1 MTDQLA
7 VRQHRQIALDRL
19 LTLVGDLD
27 VRDVTF
33 DAAHSV
39 FDDLLPTTFWSL
51 KESGVLEWRRIGD
64 VEAWRMNHN
73 GWAEK
78 LLQRRT
84 EDDPE
89 FNRRKGAFCRAVKN
103 YIDGRHG
110 PVTVPVSE
118 FATRAEL
125 PVGWCW
131 NAIRG
136 NLFCRV
142 KDAGRYGQL
151 HYDDNCVTLPP
162 TWGQER

>member
-1 MTDQLA
+1 M
-7 VRQHRQIALDRL
+7 RQEHRRIALDRL
-19 LTLVGDLD
+19 LTLIGDLD

-33 DAAHSV
+33 DAGHTA
-39 FDDLLPTTFWSL
+39 FDRLLPTTFWWL
-51 KESGVLEWRRIGD
+51 AEDVIERRRIGD
-64 VEAWRMNHN
+64 VEGWRMNHN
-73 GWAEK
+73 AWAGK
-78 LLQRRT
+78 LIERRT

-89 FNRRKGAFCRAVKN
+89 FTQRKGAFCRAVKS

-110 PVTVPVSE
+110 PVTVPVAQ
-118 FATRAEL
+118 FAIRAGL

-142 KDAGRYGQL
+142 KDARRYGQL
-151 HYDDNCVTLPP
+151 RYDDECVTLPP